1 MVNGLERSI
10 MKILLQH
17 RVEGEQLERLEN
29 IVGDEHTY
37 IMANSRDEIAEE
49 GKDADIFF
57 GFCSEDIFPHLA
69 NIKWIQASS
78 AGMDKHM
85 YPAMR
90 ESDVILTNA
99 AGLYGTH
106 VADQAFALLL
116 GLARGIHHF
125 VRNQDRHKWGGSRS
139 PMIEIDGL
147 KIGIVGLGGI
157 GMQMVKRA
165 KGFDMYIIGV
175 DAYRTDKPDSVDEL
189 LPMDKLVDVMS
200 RVDVVMIACPLTEE
214 TLGLI
219 NAENLSAMPPTA
231 YLINVARGPIIKE
244 DDLIAI
250 LQEGKI
256 AGAGLD
262 VTETEPLADDSPLW
276 DMDNV
281 IITPH
286 AAGGSQHR
294 MRRITE
300 FFLDNLERYLKGEAL
315 RNVVDKQLGF

>member
-1 MVNGLERSI
+1 
-10 MKILLQH
+10 MKIILQH
-17 RVEGEQLERLEN
+17 RVEEDQLNRLKEIIGGN
-29 IVGDEHTY
+29 HTY
-37 IMANSRDEIAEE
+37 VNPSSREEIAEE
-49 GKDADIFF
+49 GKDTDIYF
-57 GFCSEDIFPHLA
+57 GFCAEDIFPLLP

-85 YPAMR
+85 YPAIR

-116 GLARGIHHF
+116 GLTRGIHHF
-125 VRNQDRHKWGGSRS
+125 VRNQDNHQWGGSKS
-139 PMIEIDGL
+139 PMIEIDGF

-165 KGFDMYIIGV
+165 NGFDMHVTAV
-175 DAYRTDKPDSVDEL
+175 DAYRTEKPDNVDEL
-189 LPMDKLVDVMS
+189 MPMDKLSDMMS

-214 TLGLI
+214 TRGLI
-219 NAENLSAMPPTA
+219 NAKNLTVMQPTA
-231 YLINVARGPIIKE
+231 YLINVARGPIVNE
-244 DDLIAI
+244 PDLIKI
-250 LQEGKI
+250 LQDGKI

-262 VTETEPLADDSPLW
+262 VTEVEPLPKESPLW

-300 FFLDNLERYLKGEAL
+300 FFLDNLKRYLNGEEL
-315 RNVVDKQLGF
+315 KNIVDKQLGF

>member
-1 MVNGLERSI
+1 
-10 MKILLQH
+10 MKILLQG
-17 RVEGEQLERLEN
+17 RLEDALRERLEN
-29 IVGDEHTY
+29 IIGDAHTY
-37 IMANSRDEIAEE
+37 VIPSSREELAEE

-57 GFCSEDIFPHLA
+57 GFCSEDIFPLLP
-69 NIKWIQASS
+69 NLKWVQASS

-85 YPAMR
+85 YPAIR

-116 GLARGIHHF
+116 GLARGIHHS
-125 VRNQDRHKWGGSRS
+125 VRNQDKHQWGGARS
-139 PMIEIDGL
+139 PMIEIDGF

-157 GMQMVKRA
+157 GMQMAKRA
-165 KGFDMYIIGV
+165 KGFDMYIIAV

-189 LPMDKLVDVMS
+189 MPMDKLSDLMS

-214 TLGLI
+214 TRGLI
-219 NAENLSAMPPTA
+219 NAENLSVMQPTA
-231 YLINVARGPIIKE
+231 YFINVARGPIVKE
-244 DDLIAI
+244 ADLIEI
-250 LQEGKI
+250 LQAGKI

-262 VTETEPLADDSPLW
+262 VTEVEPLDKDSPLW
-276 DMDNV
+276 DMENV

-286 AAGGSQHR
+286 SAGGSQHR

-315 RNVVDKQLGF
+315 KNVVNKQLGF

>member
-1 MVNGLERSI
+1 

-17 RVEGEQLERLEN
+17 RVEGEQLKRLED
-29 IVGDEHTY
+29 IIGDEHTY
-37 IMANSRDEIAEE
+37 VLPTSREELVAECE
-49 GKDADIFF
+49 DTDIFF
-57 GFCSEDIFPHLA
+57 GFCSEDIFPHLS
-69 NIKWIQASS
+69 NVKWVQASS

-85 YPAMR
+85 YPNMR

-116 GLARGIHHF
+116 GLTRGIHHF
-125 VRNQDRHKWGGSRS
+125 TRNQDNHKWGGSKS
-139 PMIEIDGL
+139 PMIEIDGF

-165 KGFDMYIIGV
+165 KGFDMHVIAV
-175 DAYRTDKPDSVDEL
+175 DAYRTEKPDNVDEL
-189 LPMDKLVDVMS
+189 MPMDKLADMMS
-200 RVDVVMIACPLTEE
+200 QVDVVMIACPLTEE
-214 TLGLI
+214 TRGLI
-219 NAENLSAMPPTA
+219 NTENLSVMQPTA
-231 YLINVARGPIIKE
+231 YLINVARGPIVKE
-244 DDLIAI
+244 DDLIET
-250 LQEGKI
+250 LQAGKI

-262 VTETEPLADDSPLW
+262 VTEVEPLDKESPLW

-294 MRRITE
+294 MQRITE
-300 FFLDNLERYLKGEAL
+300 FFLDNLERYLKGEEL
-315 RNVVDKQLGF
+315 KNVVDKQLGF

>member
-1 MVNGLERSI
+1 

-17 RVEGEQLERLEN
+17 RVEGEQLERLES
-29 IVGDEHTY
+29 IIGAEHTY
-37 IMANSRDEIAEE
+37 VTPSSREEIAEE
-49 GKDADIFF
+49 GKDTDIYF
-57 GFCSEDIFPHLA
+57 GFCSEDIFPLLP
-69 NIKWIQASS
+69 NIRWIQASS
-78 AGMDKHM
+78 AGMDKHV

-116 GLARGIHHF
+116 GLTRGIHHF
-125 VRNQDRHKWGGSRS
+125 TRNQDNHKWGGSKS
-139 PMIEIDGL
+139 PMIEIDGF

-157 GMQMVKRA
+157 GMQMAKRA

-175 DAYRTDKPDSVDEL
+175 DAYRTEKPDNVDEL
-189 LPMDKLVDVMS
+189 VPMSKLTETMS

-214 TLGLI
+214 TRGLI
-219 NAENLSAMPPTA
+219 NTGNLSVMQPTA
-231 YLINVARGPIIKE
+231 YLINVARGPIVKE
-244 DDLIAI
+244 DDLIEI
-250 LQEGKI
+250 LQAGKI

-262 VTETEPLADDSPLW
+262 VTETEPLPSESPLW

-294 MRRITE
+294 MLRITE
-300 FFLDNLERYLKGEAL
+300 FFLDNLERYLKGEEL
-315 RNVVDKQLGF
+315 KNVVDKQLGF

>member
-1 MVNGLERSI
+1 

-17 RVEGEQLERLEN
+17 RVEGEQLKRLED
-29 IVGDEHTY
+29 IIGDEHTY
-37 IMANSRDEIAEE
+37 VLPTSRDELVAECE
-49 GKDADIFF
+49 DTDIFF
-57 GFCSEDIFPHLA
+57 GFCSEDIFPHLS
-69 NIKWIQASS
+69 NVKWVQASS

-85 YPAMR
+85 YPNMR

-116 GLARGIHHF
+116 GLTRGIHHF
-125 VRNQDRHKWGGSRS
+125 VRNQDNHKWGGSKS
-139 PMIEIDGL
+139 PMIEIDGF

-165 KGFDMYIIGV
+165 KGFDMHVIAV
-175 DAYRTDKPDSVDEL
+175 DAYRTEKPENVDEL
-189 LPMDKLVDVMS
+189 MPMEKLADMMS

-214 TLGLI
+214 TRGLI
-219 NAENLSAMPPTA
+219 NAENLSVMQPTA
-231 YLINVARGPIIKE
+231 YLINVARGPIVNE
-244 DDLIAI
+244 ADLIEV
-250 LQEGKI
+250 LQAGKI

-262 VTETEPLADDSPLW
+262 VTEVEPLDKESPLW

-294 MRRITE
+294 MHRITE
-300 FFLDNLERYLKGEAL
+300 FFLDNLERYLKGEEL
-315 RNVVDKQLGF
+315 KNVVDKQLGF